1 MLKSSIAEL
10 ESWLSDMSPE
20 EVKQL
25 TAALNKQTEKV
36 KQFWKL
42 RCEQMLAHNEIKG
55 IEDSVFVC
63 TATTTRAPEARLTDS
78 AAIAE
83 TTQCDRLNAYFLKTS

>member
-1 MLKSSIAEL
+1 MFKSDNAEL
-10 ESWLSDMSPE
+10 ESWLSDMLPE

-25 TAALNKQTEKV
+25 IVAPNKQTKKV

-55 IEDSVFVC
+55 IGDCVFVC
-63 TATTTRAPEARLTDS
+63 TAATTRAPEARLTDS
-78 AAIAE
+78 AAITE
-83 TTQCDRLNAYFLKTS
+83 TIQCDRLNAYLLKTT